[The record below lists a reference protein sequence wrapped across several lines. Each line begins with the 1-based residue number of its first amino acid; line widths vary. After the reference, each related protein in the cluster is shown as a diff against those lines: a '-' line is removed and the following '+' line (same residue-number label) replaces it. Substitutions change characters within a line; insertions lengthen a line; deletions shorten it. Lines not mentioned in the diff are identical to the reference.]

1 MEKLNKQIESYCEDC
16 ELWIK
21 LENCKQCLFNVLHL
35 FDWYSP
41 FSWDDEDDKETVRRQ
56 N

>member
-1 MEKLNKQIESYCEDC
+1 MEKLNKEVEEICADC

-35 FDWYSP
+35 FDGYAP
-41 FSWDDEDDKETVRRQ
+41 FGWEDWTDKKDKE